1 VVVKQMKPGSTAI
14 TAKAMTKA
22 GVVPPEIRELP
33 GGLYPLHSA
42 AFEMDE
48 YRIMAGWPVPVP
60 AYDIR
65 AETLMSADGTA
76 LADRDPPTSLV
87 TGATFR
93 WIADTNYY
101 DLTSLRWA
109 PIQGGAPPWTAM
121 PGSDPTLVTDYSYR
135 VGEEMFTSMT
145 CLNFDSDTADYLSCD
160 LNLAMGG
167 SNGYSVIMVMSPNS
181 VYGNNPDVPANG
193 LFGPMG
199 DADSPPGWFSLSIR
213 GNFVWLSSDDSTDQR
228 GVSIGTGQRST
239 APMFL
244 AVVVGRPQASLYA
257 ASGPSSLLTKRIP
270 TGDASRA
277 LRADFWLGRTPLT
290 PATADLALFD
300 LGIYGD
306 MLTPAQVASEF
317 ALLSGIYGGDT

>member
-1 VVVKQMKPGSTAI
+1 MAVQQMKPGTTAI
-14 TAKAMTKA
+14 TARAITKA
-22 GVVPPEIRELP
+22 GVVPPQIRQLP

-65 AETLMSADGTA
+65 ADTLMSADGTV
-76 LADRDPPTSLV
+76 LDDRDPPTSLI

-93 WIADTNYY
+93 WIADDNYY
-101 DLTSLRWA
+101 DITSLRWA
-109 PIQGGAPPWTAM
+109 PIQGDCPPWTAS
-121 PGSDPTLVTDYSYR
+121 PGSDPTLVTDYEYR
-135 VGEEMFTSMT
+135 VGDERFTEMTA
-145 CLNFDSDTADYLSCD
+145 LNFDSDTADYLACD
-160 LNLAMGG
+160 LNLVMGG
-167 SNGYSVIMVMSPNS
+167 SNGYSIIMVLSPNS
-181 VYGNNPDVPANG
+181 VYGNNPDIPANG

-199 DADSPPGWFSLSIR
+199 DDHAPPGWFSLKIKGS
-213 GNFVWLSSDDSTDQR
+213 FLWLDTDDSDEQK
-228 GVSIGTGQRST
+228 GVSIGTGQNNT

-244 AVVVGRPQASLYA
+244 AVVVGRPQAALYA
-257 ASGPSSLLTKRIP
+257 ASGPSSILTKQIP

-277 LRADFWLGRTPLT
+277 LRGDFWLGRTPLT
-290 PATADLALFD
+290 PATADMALFD

-306 MLTPAQVASEF
+306 MLTRTQVANEF